1 MGMSQE
7 QRMRVVAADMVMWR
21 LEDVHKAVIR
31 AAAITASQD
40 EALRLHRAVL
50 ASDRSAMDTRRMQ
63 QKAQRDDAGT
73 FRPRQTSPSSR
84 AGSRG
89 SGSGAMPPASA
100 SLRGTSTTAAGLIV
114 VTDAHGNRRLV
125 VPATSPSATMAKKR
139 SLSVSSSAEGSPRAN
154 ARSARTSQARRGSVA
169 LEAMLAEG
177 TGQRLVDDLR
187 VRRRQFRKELAKAL
201 PLTRLGFLEVFSD
214 ASTPNPAFDHAD
226 GLVWDSTIMAAAGA
240 RAKAR
245 ARALSSA
252 SSAGRQPRRRESR
265 RSLGEGGLFG
275 GELTSLE
282 DLRDNS
288 VLGSE
293 EGGSAAAAAAVR
305 EQEEA
310 EAEAGVPPL
319 RLLDEATIRAFASNA
334 AAAAAAGLLGAACE
348 TAQPADDELPTAG
361 QRDKIA
367 ALGDSACAGPVAP
380 TPLEEE
386 EGAMLLGERIAQ
398 HSSWR
403 PAHVT
408 RHLSLR
414 WAHFLAFVMPPELP
428 QPAETGK
435 ADDHGEPHQPR
446 RRPSR
451 RPTHPGPAG
460 GVPRGPSRPDRA
472 PGSRRRLVVPEPA
485 GASRRA
491 DVAAAGQGAPKSGP
505 RMLERLPRP
514 GILAGHIDAREL
526 LVALALLCR
535 GPIEGRMRTIFLL
548 FDSRQRGVLSR
559 SEAAQLLLAVLGAC
573 YRCGLIGARV
583 QPREEDLLFTD
594 LFLTAGEVVAP
605 VGLASGGGRARGSS
619 AGDERA
625 ARSGSR
631 SRSCS
636 DAVGSDGGGGSD
648 DGGHSGSDDDGHSGR
663 DGALTRESESDT
675 EPASNTD
682 GRKATGVEAARLSS
696 RAADRDLVLW
706 SFLPAVTGKSTTGLH
721 AVAYGPEGRD
731 GAAASAGSSGVPG
744 AELSQAAAAAALL
757 PEPVIGEN
765 GFIGWL
771 RESPAAAE
779 FLKLVEARRVSLIR
793 HVVQTR
799 RVGEALGAQM
809 LREVGC
815 SDEGLAL
822 LAPGGSTLG
831 RARESLDAGPRALFA
846 RQVAAA
852 GEARSAAI
860 GTASDL
866 SVPST
871 SDAHVPFDARAA
883 SQRGFGDV
891 DAATAGAIAEQE
903 RAEALA
909 AHGSDERR
917 SAADRDGR
925 RGGARRE
932 GAVGGALSNLE
943 RTLERR
949 RAAALRHRGAGGG
962 RAPSP
967 SRTDQGK
974 AHGVAFSAGAS
985 AAGSD
990 SEDDDASRPYR
1001 NTLEELEFRGL
1012 MTEALLTE
1020 GGATATERLFR
1031 LMDLNADGEISFH
1044 EWLAGLALLTRGSKQ
1059 ERLRLIF
1066 EVWDK
1071 DNNGELDARELATLA
1086 RSAARRA
1093 AGNPGPSGDDA
1104 SSPRAVAGADEDMEW
1119 AEFADILVAM
1129 LDADGDGAVSQ
1140 EDFAAAC
1147 VREPALFECFA
1158 RAVAPALASS
1168 EPLRFEFAEGL
1179 VRRRRARMAS
1189 RARAEQVRVAQQVAT
1204 LDFSV
1209 LRRVW
1214 SKYAPAAEPG
1224 AEGGEGPAVAIDQFS
1239 GRIRVVQPRGRPR
1252 AGAGFPA
1259 SPAATSAA
1267 ANRRRQ
1273 EPVLTASQ
1281 FVDFMDQEL
1290 GAPAEVHPLLRRVHA
1305 FFARKQQLAAV
1316 AAAIAGGEGGGKVTA
1331 ASASEPLSRTKVP
1344 LMTILNGVARA
1355 MASPLEERGRW
1366 LFRVLA
1372 AGAPSVAVSDIKA
1385 LVALTRRGTVSNIV
1399 PRLAEPD
1406 ADPESGSTALLSPG
1420 LSAGAVELACFGLP
1434 ESGDRLLMELD
1445 RDRDGMVTQQEFAA
1459 ACEVDPRLL
1468 QLLAVLFGGR
1478 APRSRVVSLAKKQVQ
1493 EVAGKLAAAELRRA
1507 ESEDE
1512 AGDSVLEEA
1521 PCWCSATPCAAS
1533 REGRSG

>member
-1 MGMSQE
+1 
-7 QRMRVVAADMVMWR
+7 MRVVAADMVMWR

-73 FRPRQTSPSSR
+73 SRPRQTSPSSR

-89 SGSGAMPPASA
+89 SASGAMPPASA

-125 VPATSPSATMAKKR
+125 IPATSPSATLAKKR

-226 GLVWDSTIMAAAGA
+226 GLVWGSTIMAAAGA

-663 DGALTRESESDT
+663 DGALTRESESDA

-682 GRKATGVEAARLSS
+682 GRKATGAEAARLSS

-731 GAAASAGSSGVPG
+731 GAAAAAGSSGVPG

-903 RAEALA
+903 RAEAL
-909 AHGSDERR
+909 
-917 SAADRDGR
+917 
-925 RGGARRE
+925 
-932 GAVGGALSNLE
+932 
-943 RTLERR
+943 
-949 RAAALRHRGAGGG
+949 
-962 RAPSP
+962 
-967 SRTDQGK
+967 GK